1 MSLKFIL
8 NKYTCRFGNYLRN
21 NCLAQANS
29 LDLSVI
35 ELATKAIAR
44 LTQVSGTYTANLKF
58 DFIDHEVK
66 KAFEW
71 LSASERN
78 EGADLK

>member
-1 MSLKFIL
+1 MFPL
-8 NKYTCRFGNYLRN
+8 RFGNYLRN
-21 NCLAQANS
+21 NCLAQDS

-71 LSASERN
+71 LQASERN
-78 EGADLK
+78 EGEGLFQ

>member
-1 MSLKFIL
+1 MLQIFL
-8 NKYTCRFGNYLRN
+8 PRFGNYLRN
-21 NCLAQANS
+21 NCLAHANTI
-29 LDLSVI
+29 DLSVI

-44 LTQVSGTYTANLKF
+44 LTQVSGTYTNTNLKF

-71 LSASERN
+71 LSDPDRN
-78 EGADLK
+78 EGM